1 MPVIQAKTKLKAAQ
15 TKMRSATNQ
24 IKMALE
30 EFKELKDASPSD
42 KEAAALLIQSS
53 WKRLMS
59 GTTELQDA
67 TDKLAIFLG
76 SVDPTVLEGDPNEQI
91 EENENEKEQ
100 LIKEWTVFRQ
110 ENKLGLSRAELS

>member
-1 MPVIQAKTKLKAAQ
+1 MIQAKTKVKAAK

-24 IKMALE
+24 IKTALE
-30 EFKELKDASPSD
+30 EFIELKDAYPSD
-42 KEAAALLIQSS
+42 KEAAALMIQAS
-53 WKRLMS
+53 WKRLIS

-67 TDKLAIFLG
+67 KDNLANVL
-76 SVDPTVLEGDPNEQI
+76 SCADPTALEGDPDEQI

-110 ENKLGLSRAELS
+110 ENN